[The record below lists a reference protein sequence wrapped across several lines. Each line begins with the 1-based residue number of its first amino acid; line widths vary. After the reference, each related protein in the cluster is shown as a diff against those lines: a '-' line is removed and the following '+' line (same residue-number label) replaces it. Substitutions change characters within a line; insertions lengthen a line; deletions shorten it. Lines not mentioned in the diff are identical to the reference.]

1 MSRFTKGNNTGSS
14 VLRVAVIPLLAFAA
28 FISSG
33 RADDIQ
39 KFIAGLDWQKDR
51 LESVR
56 ASGDA
61 DFIVSVAFEKKD
73 VWRKDTISIGIRA
86 VAKNDPRFSAF
97 AGTGWGGTSG
107 CRGTCSLMLRQI
119 NSEGFQA
126 HLELR
131 WTDTIKGNGIFDQTL
146 QCRWVDHQS
155 LEKEGF
161 QIEVTI
167 KPNHPLSSESSP

>member
-1 MSRFTKGNNTGSS
+1 M
-14 VLRVAVIPLLAFAA
+14 RVAVIPILVLAA

-56 ASGDA
+56 TGGDA

-73 VWRKDTISIGIRA
+73 VWRKDTIAIGIRA
-86 VAKNDPRFSAF
+86 VDKNDPRFPAL

-107 CRGTCSLMLRQI
+107 SRGIGSLTLRQI
-119 NSEGFQA
+119 NSDGFQA

-131 WTDTIKGNGIFDQTL
+131 WTDKVKGNGTFDQTF
-146 QCRWVDHQS
+146 QCRWADHQS
-155 LEKEGF
+155 FETDGF
-161 QIEVTI
+161 KIEVTI
-167 KPNHPLSSESSP
+167 KPNRQLSSDTPP

>member
-1 MSRFTKGNNTGSS
+1 M
-14 VLRVAVIPLLAFAA
+14 RVAVIPILVLAA

-56 ASGDA
+56 AGGDA
-61 DFIVSVAFEKKD
+61 EFIVSVAFEKKD

-86 VAKNDPRFSAF
+86 VAKNDPRFPIF

-107 CRGTCSLMLRQI
+107 SRGTSSLMLRQI
-119 NSEGFQA
+119 NREGFQA
-126 HLELR
+126 HLELS
-131 WTDTIKGNGIFDQTL
+131 WTDKIKGNGIFDQTF

-155 LEKEGF
+155 WEKDGF
-161 QIEVTI
+161 KIEVTI
-167 KPNHPLSSESSP
+167 KPNRPLSSDSSPRETRGQ